1 MASITVDFD
10 KVTGHIKP
18 MHAVGQPPFIGMDFS
33 CFHYLK
39 EARIPYSRLHDVG
52 GRYGRNEF
60 VDIPNIF
67 RDFSADE
74 NDPASYDFEHTDY
87 LLQKLYEQDC
97 PPVFRLGVTIE
108 NDRLLGFSPKR
119 IVPPLM
125 GMPAR

>member
-1 MASITVDFD
+1 M
-10 KVTGHIKP
+10 
-18 MHAVGQPPFIGMDFS
+18 
-33 CFHYLK
+33 
-39 EARIPYSRLHDVG
+39 
-52 GRYGRNEF
+52 
-60 VDIPNIF
+60 DIPNIF